1 MAKKQGI
8 CRNIDC
14 DNYKQIVEVE
24 TGEEFECPLCHQHL
38 DEAGTGGSRI
48 KNGGGDDPIR
58 INWKLIGII
67 AVAVVILAGVG
78 YGVYSLMGGQKI
90 DKIKLD
96 KKSVTLVVGQKEV
109 IKATVVD
116 KDGKEIKD
124 AKVTYKWTVKDEKI
138 ASITQGG
145 EVAALKKG
153 KTSITVKIEG
163 DDKLRATCQV
173 EVIKRPGED
182 KEGRDEEPTPEVLVS
197 SLSVANAKI
206 SIKEGETASLGL
218 SVQPENATEGIS
230 AESSNPDVASIE
242 DGTIK
247 ANKAGK
253 AIITISTEKSGK
265 SVTISVNVTK
275 EDSKGG
281 GQEPPKPKGRY
292 HGTLNLGYG
301 SYSGDIL
308 NGKPDGAGVLTYK
321 GHQKAGRNFKT
332 GEDVYAESGERVDGT
347 WANGYLSSGTLF
359 KKDGNAIKIKY

>member
-38 DEAGTGGSRI
+38 DEVGTGGSRI
-48 KNGGGDDPIR
+48 KKGGGDDPIG

-67 AVAVVILAGVG
+67 AAAVVILAGVG
-78 YGVYSLMGGQKI
+78 YGVYSLIGGQKI

-96 KKSVTLVVGQKEV
+96 KKSVTLVVGQKDV

-124 AKVTYKWTVKDEKI
+124 AKVTYKWTVKDEKV

-163 DDKLRATCQV
+163 DDKHRATCQV
-173 EVIKRPGED
+173 EVKPKKIQIPGGGGEN
-182 KEGRDEEPTPEVLVS
+182 PVTPEVLVS

-206 SIKEGETASLGL
+206 SIKKGETASLGM
-218 SVQPENATEGIS
+218 SVQPENATEEIS
-230 AESSNPDVASIE
+230 VESSKPEVASIE
-242 DGTIK
+242 DGVIK

-253 AIITISTEKSGK
+253 TVIKISTEKSGK
-265 SVTISVNVTK
+265 SVTVEVNVKDEGT
-275 EDSKGG
+275 DGG
-281 GQEPPKPKGRY
+281 NGWGKV
-292 HGTLNLGYG
+292 NLGYG
-301 SYSGDIL
+301 
-308 NGKPDGAGVLTYK
+308 
-321 GHQKAGRNFKT
+321 
-332 GEDVYAESGERVDGT
+332 VYEGERKNYKPHGHGTIRYTQRHQIVSWKDYEASPGDTFEGNFRDGKISGLGY
-347 WANGYLSSGTLF
+347 WKHNGNVT
-359 KKDGNAIKIKY
+359 AIQ

>member
-38 DEAGTGGSRI
+38 DEAGTGGS
-48 KNGGGDDPIR
+48 KTKKGGGDNSGG
-58 INWKLIGII
+58 INWKLIGLIV
-67 AVAVVILAGVG
+67 AVVVILAGVG
-78 YGVYSLMGGQKI
+78 YVVYSFMGGSKI

-96 KKSVTLVVGQKEV
+96 KKSVTLVVGQKDV

-124 AKVTYKWTVKDEKI
+124 AKVTYKWTVKDEKV

-163 DDKLRATCQV
+163 DDKHRATCQV
-173 EVIKRPGED
+173 EVKPKKIQIPGGGGEN
-182 KEGRDEEPTPEVLVS
+182 PVTPEVLVS

-206 SIKEGETASLGL
+206 SIKKGETASLGM
-218 SVQPENATEGIS
+218 SVQPENATEEIS
-230 AESSNPDVASIE
+230 VESSKPEVASIE
-242 DGTIK
+242 DGVIK

-253 AIITISTEKSGK
+253 TVIKISTEKSGK
-265 SVTISVNVTK
+265 SVTVEVNVKDEGT
-275 EDSKGG
+275 DGG
-281 GQEPPKPKGRY
+281 NGWGKV
-292 HGTLNLGYG
+292 NLGYG
-301 SYSGDIL
+301 
-308 NGKPDGAGVLTYK
+308 
-321 GHQKAGRNFKT
+321 
-332 GEDVYAESGERVDGT
+332 VYEGERKNYKPHGHGTIRYTQRHQIVSWKDYEASPGDTFEGNFRDGKISGLGY
-347 WANGYLSSGTLF
+347 WKHNGNVT
-359 KKDGNAIKIKY
+359 AIQ